1 MKKAI
6 GAGVGFGIGSGIVTT
21 LGLMIGLAVSTSQKD
36 IVINGVLII
45 AILDALSDSF
55 GMHISQESNKIIKER
70 DVWRS
75 TFSTF
80 VFKFI
85 VAISFLLPVIFFS
98 LNVALIVS
106 IIWGVLLLS
115 FFSIYMANIRD
126 VSVKA
131 VVFEHLFL
139 LLLVVFVTFFIGKLL
154 G

>member
-45 AILDALSDSF
+45 AIVDALSDSF
-55 GMHISQESNKIIKER
+55 GMHISQESNKIVKER

-98 LNVALIVS
+98 LN
-106 IIWGVLLLS
+106 
-115 FFSIYMANIRD
+115 MANIRD

>member
-80 VFKFI
+80 VFK
-85 VAISFLLPVIFFS
+85 V
-98 LNVALIVS
+98 
-106 IIWGVLLLS
+106 
-115 FFSIYMANIRD
+115 NIC
-126 VSVKA
+126 
-131 VVFEHLFL
+131 
-139 LLLVVFVTFFIGKLL
+139 
-154 G
+154 